1 MSPAVFLLAVLGG
14 GVGAAIRFVVDG
26 LVMRHVHS
34 GYPWGTF
41 VINTTGSFLL
51 GLLTGMSDSSL
62 LSSSWLFVLGEGV
75 MGGYTTFSTA
85 TIDTVHLLQKRRF
98 GRALWS
104 SVGLIVV
111 GVTAAVIGLQF
122 GSRI

>member
-1 MSPAVFLLAVLGG
+1 MSAGVFLLAVLGG

-51 GLLTGMSDSSL
+51 GLLTGMSDSSM

-85 TIDTVHLLQKRRF
+85 TIDTVHQLQQRRF

-104 SVGLIVV
+104 SIGLIVV
-111 GVTAAVIGLQF
+111 TVVAALLGLQL
-122 GSRI
+122 GRAI